1 MRFTK
6 KEREAKIVSLYK
18 SGWSYKQ
25 LQKRYT
31 ISPNYLSKLVKD
43 IEVKCAACGKH
54 KGKARFHAFHPDR
67 INRPNYTITLCP
79 SCHAKEELKL
89 QRDKPNQ
96 SRTPSADTTQLI
108 NKGSHPST
116 ALPTY
121 QLRPLSKTEK
131 KVIGGGLVTLV
142 LLEALPKLLDDIRR
156 HLQKPDNSRKKP
168 IMGLKKFH

>member
-54 KGKARFHAFHPDR
+54 KGKARFHAYHPDR

-96 SRTPSADTTQLI
+96 PQR
-108 NKGSHPST
+108 
-116 ALPTY
+116 Y
-121 QLRPLSKTEK
+121 
-131 KVIGGGLVTLV
+131 
-142 LLEALPKLLDDIRR
+142 
-156 HLQKPDNSRKKP
+156 
-168 IMGLKKFH
+168 